1 MKTTKNLANN
11 GGVKYSFQSI
21 NICITHLVII
31 LSIFWSLS
39 LQAQKTNQTITI
51 SGAQFADPLIKK
63 WTSEYAKVNSGVT
76 FKFVKN
82 ASQNEV
88 ADLKVEVNKSG
99 KKVTGEIENQV
110 NVGRLAVLPVAN
122 AHNTLV
128 SKELKNGIRQEELKK
143 IFLQPDL
150 GDEPTEEA
158 FLYTVYTQT
167 PQSVTAN
174 VLSDHFGKPASE
186 LIGVTVTGDDKYLI
200 ESVLNDSTAVTYS
213 NLGLIYDLTNR
224 APLAGLKILPIDL
237 DNNGRLKKEELIYGN
252 LDQVIIFL
260 ESNKNNTIP
269 IDDFSFSYNSKNNNP
284 VVAGFV
290 NWVTISGQQFN
301 HQFGFLKT
309 GDEKSRVLTQN

>member
-1 MKTTKNLANN
+1 MKTTKNLASSR
-11 GGVKYSFQSI
+11 GEKHSFQSI
-21 NICITHLVII
+21 NICVKHLVIFA
-31 LSIFWSLS
+31 LSFCSLS
-39 LQAQKTNQTITI
+39 LQAQKANQTITI
-51 SGAQFADPLIKK
+51 SGSQFADPLIKK

-88 ADLKVEVNKSG
+88 ADLNLTVSKSG
-99 KKVTGEIENQV
+99 KNEKGEIENQV

-122 AHNTLV
+122 VHNTLV
-128 SKELKNGIRQEELKK
+128 SKQMKNGVRQEELKK

-150 GDEPTEEA
+150 GEEQTEEA

-186 LIGVTVTGDDKYLI
+186 LIGVTVAGEDKYLI
-200 ESVLNDSTAVTYS
+200 ESVLNDSTGVTYS

-224 APLAGLKILPIDL
+224 VPLAGLKILPIDL
-237 DNNGRLKKEELIYGN
+237 DNNGRLKKEELIYDN
-252 LDQVIIFL
+252 LDQVITFL
-260 ESNKNNTIP
+260 ESTKNNTIP

-284 VVAGFV
+284 VVADFV

-309 GDEKSRVLTQN
+309 GDEMSHVLTQN